1 MEQNC
6 PDHYGTGRQPDH
18 KTPYVAIAVALL
30 VVLLAANLGTVAL
43 LRFSRAHPAPEP
55 SGETA
60 AESTEFRLLTSEDP
74 ELGIALFDSAD
85 GTVTLDME
93 LCGLDE
99 IQQRLW
105 SLPAGVF
112 VCRVTRDGTADL
124 AGVQS
129 GDVVL
134 RVNEAAVTDMA
145 DLRSRLSAL
154 RPGDVLRLRIFRNG
168 EEFDA
173 EVALRQAEPLK

>member
-18 KTPYVAIAVALL
+18 KTPYVTIAVTLL
-30 VVLLAANLGTVAL
+30 VVLLAANFGSVAL
-43 LRFSRAHPAPEP
+43 LRTFRSHPVTEP
-55 SGETA
+55 SEEPVT
-60 AESTEFRLLTSEDP
+60 EPTEFQLLTSEDP
-74 ELGIALFDSAD
+74 ELGISLFDSAD
-85 GTVTLDME
+85 GAVTLDME

-105 SLPAGVF
+105 SLPAGLF
-112 VCRVTRDGTADL
+112 VCRVTQDGAADR
-124 AGVQS
+124 AGVRT

-134 RVNEAAVTDMA
+134 RVNETAVTDMA
-145 DLRSRLSAL
+145 SLRSRLSSL
-154 RPGDVLRLRIFRNG
+154 RPGDVLHLRIFRNG

-173 EVALRQAEPLK
+173 EVSLRQTEPQK

>member
-18 KTPYVAIAVALL
+18 KTPYVTIAVTLL
-30 VVLLAANLGTVAL
+30 VVLLAANFGSVAL
-43 LRFSRAHPAPEP
+43 LRTFRSHPVTEP
-55 SGETA
+55 SEELVT
-60 AESTEFRLLTSEDP
+60 EPTEFQLLTSEDP
-74 ELGIALFDSAD
+74 ELGISLFDSAD
-85 GTVTLDME
+85 GAVTLDME

-105 SLPAGVF
+105 SLPAGLF
-112 VCRVTRDGTADL
+112 VCRVTQDGAADR
-124 AGVQS
+124 AGVRT

-134 RVNEAAVTDMA
+134 RVNETAVTDMA
-145 DLRSRLSAL
+145 SLRSHLSFL
-154 RPGDVLRLRIFRNG
+154 RPGDVLHLRIFRNG

-173 EVALRQAEPLK
+173 EVALRQADSLK

>member
-6 PDHYGTGRQPDH
+6 PDHYGTGRQPNH
-18 KTPYVAIAVALL
+18 KTSYVAVAVTLL
-30 VVLLAANLGTVAL
+30 VVLIAANLGSVAL
-43 LRFSRAHPAPEP
+43 LRSFRSHPATEASKEP
-55 SGETA
+55 VTEP
-60 AESTEFRLLTSEDP
+60 TEFHFLTSEDP
-74 ELGIALFDSAD
+74 ELGISLFDSAD

-99 IQQRLW
+99 TQQRLW
-105 SLPAGVF
+105 SLPAGLF
-112 VCRVTRDGTADL
+112 VCRVTQDGTADL

-134 RVNEAAVTDMA
+134 CVNEAAVTDMA
-145 DLRSRLSAL
+145 ALRSQLSAL

-168 EEFDA
+168 EEFDV
-173 EVALRQAEPLK
+173 EVALRRAEPLK

>member
-18 KTPYVAIAVALL
+18 KTPYVAIVVTLL
-30 VVLLAANLGTVAL
+30 VVLLAANLGSIAL
-43 LRFSRAHPAPEP
+43 LRFFRSQPASEP
-55 SGETA
+55 SVETA
-60 AESTEFRLLTSEDP
+60 TEPTEFRFLTSGEAA
-74 ELGIALFDSAD
+74 LGIALFNSAG

-105 SLPAGVF
+105 SLPSGLF
-112 VCRVTRDGTADL
+112 VCRVTQDGTADR

-145 DLRSRLSAL
+145 ALRSRLSAL

-173 EVALRQAEPLK
+173 EVALRRAEPLK

>member
-18 KTPYVAIAVALL
+18 KTPYVTIAVTLL
-30 VVLLAANLGTVAL
+30 VVLLAANFGSVAL
-43 LRFSRAHPAPEP
+43 LRTFRSHPVTEP
-55 SGETA
+55 SEEPVT
-60 AESTEFRLLTSEDP
+60 EPTEFQLLTSEDP
-74 ELGIALFDSAD
+74 ELGISLFDSAD
-85 GTVTLDME
+85 GAVTLDME

-105 SLPAGVF
+105 SLPAGLF
-112 VCRVTRDGTADL
+112 VCRVTQDGAADR
-124 AGVQS
+124 AGVRT

-134 RVNEAAVTDMA
+134 CVNEAAVTDMA
-145 DLRSRLSAL
+145 SLRSRLSSL
-154 RPGDVLRLRIFRNG
+154 RPGDVLHLRIFRNG

-173 EVALRQAEPLK
+173 EVALCQVDSLK